1 MTAGLRKAQGQ
12 KAHRLDPLL
21 RPASIAFVGAS
32 PTPDTPGRTMLYSAA
47 MDGYRGRIHAVNPR
61 YERIGDH
68 PCFPDLSALLEPV
81 EHVVLGLGNAQL
93 ESGLIR
99 AAEHGAKAVTIFAS
113 CDLTGQ
119 PGDPL
124 AGRLTAIAREAGIA
138 ICGGNGMGFCN
149 PSIGLRVSGF
159 ASALP
164 MRPGSVAFITQSG
177 SAFSALA
184 YNDARLKYSL
194 AVSSGR
200 ELTTE
205 AADYMDWALDQPQ
218 TRAVGL
224 FLETARN
231 PERLVAALEK
241 ADRLGVPVVALKVG
255 KSRIAAEFAVS
266 HSGAIA
272 GDSAAWEALFARHG
286 VMVAETLDQLS
297 ASLLLASSC
306 APLPPGGLASIHDS
320 GGEREMVADLAEKL
334 GVPFADVGK
343 ATLERLQQHLDP
355 GLPPANPL
363 DVWGTGRDFEAQVE
377 GCMAALLDDPAVA
390 IGVLFQD
397 IRDGSYIAEGF
408 TRAVARARQ
417 GRMKPVAVVSN
428 YASVSHRALALAVT
442 EAGVPV
448 IDGTTEGLVAVR
460 QLMQARDR
468 RAEQRGFPVPV
479 TGPIRQRWRDRLAD
493 PAPLAAGEA
502 AELLQDY
509 GIPAARSIAA
519 GNVEDAVR
527 AAQTVGWPVALKS
540 AAPGLAHKSDA
551 GGVLLDLGD
560 EAALREGYAR
570 LARLGSQVTV
580 SPMVRGRIE
589 LAFGMVQDP
598 QFGPM
603 LLLAAGGVFIEA
615 LADRAVALP
624 PVSQEEAARLLRGLR
639 VHALTGP
646 LRGLPAVDTAAAARA
661 FAGFSALVG
670 DLGDLIA
677 ECDINPLLVSDTGV
691 MAVDALIV
699 TRAEALHSNGAD

>member
-1 MTAGLRKAQGQ
+1 
-12 KAHRLDPLL
+12 
-21 RPASIAFVGAS
+21 
-32 PTPDTPGRTMLYSAA
+32 MLFAA
-47 MDGYRGRIHAVNPR
+47 ALDGYSGRIHAVNPR
-61 YERIGDH
+61 YDRIGDYA
-68 PCFPDLSALLEPV
+68 CYPDLAALPQPV

-93 ESGLIR
+93 EAGLLR
-99 AAEHGAKAVTIFAS
+99 AVEHGAKAVTIFAS
-113 CDLTGQ
+113 CDLTGE

-124 AGRLTAIAREAGIA
+124 AGRLAAIAHEAGIA

-149 PSIGLRVSGF
+149 PSIGLRVSGY

-184 YNDARLKYSL
+184 YNDARLKYAL

-224 FLETARN
+224 FLEAARS

-241 ADRLGVPVVALKVG
+241 ADRLAVPVVALKVG
-255 KSRIAAEFAVS
+255 KSRIAAEFAIS

-272 GDSAAWEALFARHG
+272 GDSAAWEALFARYG
-286 VMVAETLDQLS
+286 VMAVETLDQLA

-306 APLPPGGLASIHDS
+306 APLPPGDLASMHDS

-334 GVPFADVGK
+334 DVPFADVSTE
-343 ATLERLQQHLDP
+343 TLTRLQAHLDP

-363 DVWGTGRDFEAQVE
+363 DVWGTGRDFGAQVE
-377 GCMAALLDDPAVA
+377 GCMAAFLNDPAVA

-408 TRAVARARQ
+408 TRAVISARQ
-417 GRMKPVAVVSN
+417 GRAKPAAVVSN
-428 YASVSHRALALAVT
+428 YASVSHRAMALAVT

-448 IDGTTEGLVAVR
+448 IDGTVEGLVAIR

-468 RAEQRGFPVPV
+468 RAEGRSFPAPVSDAVRRG
-479 TGPIRQRWRDRLAD
+479 WRARLAD
-493 PAPLAAGEA
+493 PAPLSAAEA
-502 AELLQDY
+502 AELLTDY
-509 GIPAARSIAA
+509 AIPAARTIAA
-519 GNVEDAVR
+519 DGVDAAVR
-527 AAQTVGWPVALKS
+527 AAQDLGWPVVLKS
-540 AAPGLAHKSDA
+540 AVPGLAHKSDA
-551 GGVLLDLGD
+551 GGVLLGLRD
-560 EAALREGYAR
+560 EAALRAGYAR
-570 LARLGSQVTV
+570 LAEIGPRVTV
-580 SPMVRGRIE
+580 SPMVSGRIE
-589 LAFGMVQDP
+589 LAFGMVRDP

-624 PVSQEEAARLLRGLR
+624 PVSQEEAARLLRSLR
-639 VHALTGP
+639 LHALTGA
-646 LRGLPAVDTAAAARA
+646 LRGLPAVDTGAAARA
-661 FAGFSALVG
+661 FAGFSALVQ

-677 ECDINPLLVSDTGV
+677 EFDINPLLVSDAGI

-699 TRAEALHSNGAD
+699 TRAEAQHRNGAD